1 MEFRNSSNGI
11 TITITISSFNQIMNL
26 NKFISENITNRAKSM
41 FEKDIVANKAKLE
54 QKIKNK
60 SVLVIGGAGSIGS
73 SFIRSLLR
81 FKPKSLIVVD
91 INENALTELTRDIRS
106 TRDLFVPKDYITYP
120 MSYADPVFYK
130 MFDSRNGFDIVANFS
145 AHKHVRSEKDKF
157 SIEALINN
165 NIINAKKLLDKLIE
179 YPPEHFFLRFYGQS
193 GKSSEYNGGK

>member
-130 MFDSRNGFDIVANFS
+130 MFRILEMD
-145 AHKHVRSEKDKF
+145 
-157 SIEALINN
+157 LI
-165 NIINAKKLLDKLIE
+165 LLQIFLLI
-179 YPPEHFFLRFYGQS
+179 S
-193 GKSSEYNGGK
+193 M